1 MLKRS
6 PISDL
11 DFHLQRARCEREIA
25 FRLGDG
31 VAADAHLRLSALH
44 LQRALLLQEVR
55 TEPVGN
61 VRPFK
66 RPRVRAESSAALPI
80 PQLPSIR

>member
-1 MLKRS
+1 MPKRS

-11 DFHLQRARCEREIA
+11 EFHLRRARSEREVA
-25 FRLGDG
+25 YRLGDG
-31 VAADAHLRLSALH
+31 PAADAHLRLSALH

-66 RPRVRAESSAALPI
+66 RPPVRAESSAALPI
-80 PQLPSIR
+80 LELPSIR